1 MASDAGDTLRNDE
14 LNFMNVEKNFYLFTE
29 SNELSNETFKKKIF
43 YLANTPAE
51 LIHLDGVNGIIKISD
66 NLILDHENIVGV
78 PEYGIT
84 KSCVAKDLNQLL
96 KEYPKTI
103 MTA

>member
-1 MASDAGDTLRNDE
+1 
-14 LNFMNVEKNFYLFTE
+14 
-29 SNELSNETFKKKIF
+29 
-43 YLANTPAE
+43 